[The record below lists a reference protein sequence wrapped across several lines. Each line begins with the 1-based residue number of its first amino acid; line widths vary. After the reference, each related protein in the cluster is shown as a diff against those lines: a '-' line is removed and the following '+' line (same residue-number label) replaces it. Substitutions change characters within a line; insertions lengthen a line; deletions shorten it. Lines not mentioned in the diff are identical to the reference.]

1 MPPLVDST
9 INTALDDIGTR
20 LDQASLHTAFPG
32 STGASEVSGGT
43 YARVAIAWNTAASRN
58 LDSTATVTFNVPSG
72 NTVIWSGYY
81 DTVPSPDAFMGYLP
95 LKQSGDWGP
104 RSYQVDITANTILL
118 ELAGPANDD
127 RVVFFNGAPPTGIT
141 EGDANWVV
149 GVTAGTPD
157 TFQVSLTQG
166 GAAIDLTAE
175 GPDDTQVSQVR
186 PETFAAD
193 GQYQLTDVDWAVLG
207 VV

>member
-9 INTALDDIGTR
+9 INSALDDIGTR
-20 LDQASLHTAFPG
+20 LDEASLHTAFPG
-32 STGASEVSGGT
+32 STGAAEVSGGT
-43 YARVAIAWNTAASRN
+43 YARVAISWNSAAARN
-58 LDSTATVTFNVPSG
+58 LDSTATVTFNVPG
-72 NTVIWSGYY
+72 GTTVIWSGYF
-81 DTVPSPDAFMGYLP
+81 DIVPSPDAFQGYLP
-95 LKQSGDWGP
+95 LKQAGDWGP
-104 RSYQVDITANTILL
+104 NSYQVNITANTILL

-127 RVVFFNGAPPTGIT
+127 RVVFYNGAPPTGIT
-141 EGDANWVV
+141 EGDVNFVV

-166 GAAIDLTAE
+166 GAAITLTGE
-175 GPDDTQVSQVR
+175 GADDTIVSQVR

-193 GQYQLTDVDWAVLG
+193 GQYQLTDVDWAILG

>member
-9 INTALDDIGTR
+9 INLALDDIGTR
-20 LDQASLHTAFPG
+20 LDEASLHTAFPAG
-32 STGASEVSGGT
+32 TGANEVTGGT
-43 YARVAIAWNTAASRN
+43 YARVAISWNAAASRN
-58 LDSTATVTFNVPSG
+58 LDSTATVTFNVPGST
-72 NTVIWSGYY
+72 TVIWSGYF
-81 DTVPSPDAFMGYLP
+81 DTTPSPDAFQGYLP
-95 LKQSGDWGP
+95 LKQASDWGP

-127 RVVFFNGAPPTGIT
+127 RVVFYNGAPPTGIT
-141 EGDANWVV
+141 EGDVNFVV

-166 GAAIDLTAE
+166 GAAIVLTAE
-175 GPDDTQVSQVR
+175 GADDTVVSQVR

-193 GQYQLTDVDWAVLG
+193 GQYQLTDVDWAILG